1 MYMYYYEKRDRRH
14 KCSPILST
22 VTMINPRHT
31 YKVHSEFTLSSPSK
45 LKPHDAT
52 ENDK

>member
-22 VTMINPRHT
+22 VTINPRHT
-31 YKVHSEFTLSSPSK
+31 YKVHSEFTFSSPPK